1 MTASQLKVMIAKPS
15 IAFNDFAGTAKEVTA
30 RNVNGRNIL
39 SVRAKHNRIVTPA
52 QAIKRNQLSKISRAY
67 KQLTDSQMNAW
78 GVLAEHLKGIST
90 LGKSASMTAHNAFVR
105 INSNRLMAGM
115 PLLDD
120 APDYTAAVPKVEY
133 SDFWV
138 TPKMIVFTGLVQPNP
153 NCRLVIRMS
162 KTVSSGVSSGWGNT
176 VIITAEGI
184 SDWGELDLTDEYFE
198 VVGQYPVAGQKVF
211 LELSWMDTQTGF
223 SGESVMLSSICREES
238 AQSGETFVARS
249 RVVTKDIKESTG
261 CDDIDMELS
270 EGSTIMSIDSHY
282 GNNTGVASCEII
294 LKETKK
300 NIPDFDACIVGR
312 SSNHE
317 NGYMYRPQLFLVWM
331 RNNFLGSE
339 ITFVHRGG
347 QYNKQDNDVFGTS
360 PVFK

>member
-1 MTASQLKVMIAKPS
+1 MTASQRKVMIAKPS

-78 GVLAEHLKGIST
+78 GKLAEHLKGIST

-153 NCRLVIRMS
+153 DCRLVIRMS

-184 SDWGELDLTDEYFE
+184 SDWGDLELTDEYFK
-198 VVGQYPVAGQKVF
+198 VVGNYPVAGQKVF
-211 LELSWMDTQTGF
+211 LELNWMDTQTGL
-223 SGESVMLSSICREES
+223 SGESVMLSTICREES

-249 RVVTKDIKESTG
+249 RVVTKDLQKSDG
-261 CDDIDMELS
+261 CDEIDMELS
-270 EGSTIMSIDSHY
+270 EGSTIMSFDAHY
-282 GNNTGVASCEII
+282 GNDTGVASCEMK
-294 LKETKK
+294 LKEKK
-300 NIPDFDACIVGR
+300 TNIPNFDACIVGR
-312 SSNHE
+312 SSNPE
-317 NGYMYRPQLFLVWM
+317 NGHLYRPLLFFVWM
-331 RNNFLGSE
+331 RTGFRSSE
-339 ITFVHRGG
+339 LSLIFRGG

>member
-1 MTASQLKVMIAKPS
+1 MTASQLIVMIAKPS

-120 APDYTAAVPKVEY
+120 APDYTVAVPKVVY

-184 SDWGELDLTDEYFE
+184 SDWGELDMTDEYFE
-198 VVGQYPVAGQKVF
+198 VVGQYPVEGQKVF

-249 RVVTKDIKESTG
+249 RVVTKDLKKSDG
-261 CDDIDMELS
+261 CDEIDMELS
-270 EGSTIMSIDSHY
+270 EGSTIMSFDAHY
-282 GNNTGVASCEII
+282 GNDTGVASCEMK
-294 LKETKK
+294 LKEKK
-300 NIPDFDACIVGR
+300 TNIPNFDACIVGR
-312 SSNHE
+312 SSNPE
-317 NGYMYRPQLFLVWM
+317 NGYLYRPLLFFVWM
-331 RNNFLGSE
+331 RTGFRSSE
-339 ITFVHRGG
+339 LSLIFRGG

-360 PVFK
+360 PVFI